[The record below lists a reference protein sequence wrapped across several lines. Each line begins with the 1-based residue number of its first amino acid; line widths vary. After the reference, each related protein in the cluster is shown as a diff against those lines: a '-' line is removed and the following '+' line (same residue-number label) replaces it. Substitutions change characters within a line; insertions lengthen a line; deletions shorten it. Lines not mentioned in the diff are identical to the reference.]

1 MTVGAV
7 SGECAVLYFSKEAN
21 LRQYVLGLR
30 EANGQTDQAASYRT
44 ASKALAEVMACQA
57 EGGKITVIL
66 RNGKAITEA
75 MLYRDAEQEQE
86 PTERRKQAIKQP
98 RNAMAA
104 AIAASRH

>member
-1 MTVGAV
+1 MA
-7 SGECAVLYFSKEAN
+7 
-21 LRQYVLGLR
+21 RQ
-30 EANGQTDQAASYRT
+30 TKPHSYRT

-86 PTERRKQAIKQP
+86 PPDKTEAGYAKQP
-98 RNAMAA
+98 RNAMAT
-104 AIAASRH
+104 AIRS